1 MKAMGPGHVVKAMG
15 HGHIVE
21 AMLKGT
27 CGALDAECLLHE
39 C

>member
-1 MKAMGPGHVVKAMG
+1 MGHGHVVEAMG
-15 HGHIVE
+15 HGHVVE

-27 CGALDAECLLHE
+27 YGALDAECLLPE

>member
-1 MKAMGPGHVVKAMG
+1 MKAMGHGHVVKAMG
-15 HGHIVE
+15 YGHIVE

-27 CGALDAECLLHE
+27 CGALDAECLLPE